1 MNTIDLPTIVF
12 AVLPSLIIGGVAYYY
27 FKAHI
32 ENENNRRSYQL
43 MHESKKITL
52 PAQLQAYERI
62 TLFLE
67 RITPSQLLIRIKPL
81 NTNKEAYST
90 LLLNTIEQEY
100 EHNLSQQIYI
110 SEESW
115 NVIISSKN
123 AIAHIITENTKK
135 PEVSNAQELRESV
148 LKNLLN
154 TTPPSAVA
162 LSILKTEI
170 QKLF

>member
-1 MNTIDLPTIVF
+1 MSTIDLSTITLS
-12 AVLPSLIIGGVAYYY
+12 VLPAIITGGVAYY
-27 FKAHI
+27 FFNSHI
-32 ENENNRRSYQL
+32 KNEDNRRSYQL
-43 MHESKKITL
+43 MQESQKLTL
-52 PAQLQAYERI
+52 PAKLQAYERI

-67 RITPSQLLIRIKPL
+67 RINPSQLLIRVKPL
-81 NTNKEAYST
+81 GENKGAYSS

-115 NVIISSKN
+115 NVIVSSKN
-123 AIAHIITENTKK
+123 AIAYIISETVKNESVKT
-135 PEVSNAQELRESV
+135 SQDLRETV
-148 LKNLLN
+148 LKKMID

-170 QKLF
+170 HKLL